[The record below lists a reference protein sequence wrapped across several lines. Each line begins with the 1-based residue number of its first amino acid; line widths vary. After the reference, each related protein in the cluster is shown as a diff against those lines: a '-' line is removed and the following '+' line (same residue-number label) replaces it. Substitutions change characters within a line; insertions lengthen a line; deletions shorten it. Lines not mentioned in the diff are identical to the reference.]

1 MKLFKNII
9 LGSLLIS
16 SFAMT
21 GCDDFLEERPSKSQ
35 GVVPETVEDLELI
48 LAGAYREDE
57 ISHYLMFSSDDVEPN
72 VNLYK
77 GMKTFYPIQDIHAAT
92 WERQVSAVNYKDYFW
107 LYRYQN
113 IFRSNMVLNIVPNA
127 DATDSEKSRLEAQ
140 AKFKRAYNYFSL
152 VNLYALPYS
161 SANLNEPGVPLKKS
175 TAFDESV
182 KRATIGEVFEMIEQD
197 VTDALKLDVALTDA
211 IGFNSPS
218 RVTTPAVNAF
228 AARFYLVKH
237 DYAKA
242 LEYAEEALSGYGIEN
257 IKDLNSF
264 GYSWNSPEPRSITID
279 GVVVDYELNY
289 PATYQNWDPN
299 SWSEEYFNSTVGSG
313 FGGATTW
320 RFPSQSLMDVYD
332 KDGSKD
338 KDLRWKYFYVE
349 HYSYK
354 VGSTYDYPA
363 FMHDTYSTYGGT
375 NVPEM
380 LLIKAECQ
388 ARQGQWQE
396 AINTVNVL
404 REKRIDPTG
413 EVNLVASS
421 QDEAIGKILDERRRE
436 MPIVIRWYDL
446 RRLNNNDYSG
456 DDVVVS
462 KTFYP
467 YSDLNILDDQPIK
480 TYTLEKNDRRY
491 AAPIPE
497 SEVISSNGVI
507 EQNTY

>member
-16 SFAMT
+16 SFTMT
-21 GCDDFLEERPSKSQ
+21 GCDDYLEDRPSKSS

-48 LAGAYREDE
+48 LAGAYRSDE

-72 VNLYK
+72 VNLYNSK
-77 GMKTFYPIQDIHAAT
+77 KTFYPIQDVHAAT
-92 WERQVSAVNYKDYFW
+92 WEREVSAVNYKDYFW

-113 IFRSNMVLNIVPNA
+113 IFRSNMVLNILPDA
-127 DATDSEKSRLEAQ
+127 DATDSEKARLEAQ

-161 SANLNEPGVPLKKS
+161 TTNLNEPGVPLKKS

-182 KRATIGEVFEMIEQD
+182 ERATIGEVYDLIEQD
-197 VTDALKLDVALTDA
+197 LKDAMNLNVALTDA

-218 RVTTPAVNAF
+218 RVTTPAVYAF
-228 AARFYLVKH
+228 AARFYLAKH

-242 LEYAEEALSGYGIEN
+242 KEYAEEALSGYGVEKI
-257 IKDLNSF
+257 IDLNSY
-264 GYSWNSPEPRSITID
+264 GYSWNSPEPRTITID
-279 GVVVDYELNY
+279 GTVINYELNY
-289 PATYQNWDPN
+289 PASYQNWDPN
-299 SWSEEYFNSTVGSG
+299 SWTEEYFSSTVGSG
-313 FGGATTW
+313 FGGVTTW

-332 KDGSKD
+332 QDGTKET
-338 KDLRWKYFYVE
+338 DLRWKYFYVE

-354 VGSTYDYPA
+354 EGSTYDYPA
-363 FMHDTYSTYGGT
+363 FMHDTYSTLGGT

-388 ARQGQWQE
+388 ARLGQWQD
-396 AINTVNVL
+396 AISTVNIL
-404 REKRIDPTG
+404 RAKRIDPAGT
-413 EVNLVASS
+413 VDLAASS
-421 QDEAIGKILDERRRE
+421 QDEAIAKILEERRRE

-446 RRLNNNDYSG
+446 RRLNNNDYAG
-456 DDVVVS
+456 DDVVVTKS
-462 KTFYP
+462 FYP
-467 YSDLNILDDQPIK
+467 YNDLSILDDQPLK
-480 TYTLEKNDRRY
+480 TYTLDKNDRRY
-491 AAPIPE
+491 AAPIPD